1 MIGVGL
7 FALVKIA
14 VSVLFVVVLSIIA
27 ERAGPRV
34 AGVISGYPMG
44 AAITLFFIGVEI
56 GPGFASRSAV
66 FTAAGLSATVAFVAG
81 YLAGLGWARNRGRAA
96 AIGISVSTALAA
108 YGGASWL
115 LTRLSIGAGGAAL
128 IAAASIALATWGFRA
143 IADVPII
150 DRNRLRF
157 RVTLIRAAFA
167 ALVILTITTIA
178 KVVGTRWAGLFSA
191 FPSTVLP
198 LLVIIQ
204 FTYHPDH
211 VRTIIKNVP
220 RGLQSLLVYVLI
232 VAATYDTIGVAWGTV
247 LGYAAATVYLLALE
261 YSRRLKWPARSKG

>member
-1 MIGVGL
+1 MIGLGL
-7 FALVKIA
+7 LAIIKIV
-14 VSVLFVVVLSIIA
+14 VSVLFVVLLSVIA

-44 AAITLFFIGVEI
+44 AAITLFFIAVEI
-56 GPGFASRSAV
+56 GPDFAARSAI
-66 FTAAGLSATVAFVAG
+66 FAAAGLSATVAFVAG
-81 YLAGLGWARNRGRAA
+81 YLVGLGWAHGHSRAT
-96 AIGISVSTALAA
+96 AIGIAVSTALAA
-108 YGGASWL
+108 YGAAAWL
-115 LTRLSIGAGGAAL
+115 LSLFPIAGMGATA
-128 IAAASIALATWGFRA
+128 IAAGSIALAVRGFRA

-167 ALVILTITTIA
+167 AVVILTITTAA
-178 KVVGTRWAGLFSA
+178 KVVGPQWAGIFSA

-204 FTYHPDH
+204 FTYRPDH

-220 RGLQSLLVYVLI
+220 RGLQSLLVYILI
-232 VAATYDTIGVAWGTV
+232 VAATYDTLGVAWGTV
-247 LGYAAATVYLLALE
+247 MGYAAATIYLLGME
-261 YSRRLKWPARSKG
+261 YSRRLRWKARPKR

>member
-1 MIGVGL
+1 MIEFGL
-7 FALVKIA
+7 FALIKIA

-34 AGVISGYPMG
+34 AGIISGYPMG

-56 GPGFASRSAV
+56 GPGFAARSAV
-66 FTAAGLSATVAFVAG
+66 FTAAGLAATVAFVAG
-81 YLAGLGWARNRGRAA
+81 YLVGLGWARNRSHAG
-96 AIGISVSTALAA
+96 AICISVSTALAA
-108 YGGASWL
+108 YAAASWL
-115 LTRLSIGAGGAAL
+115 LTLLPIGAGGAAL
-128 IAAASIALATWGFRA
+128 IAATSIALAVWAFRA
-143 IADVPII
+143 IADVPIV

-232 VAATYDTIGVAWGTV
+232 VAATYDTLGVAWGTV

-261 YSRRLKWPARSKG
+261 YSRHLKWQGRSKV

>member
-1 MIGVGL
+1 MIGFGL
-7 FALVKIA
+7 FALVKIT

-27 ERAGPRV
+27 ERAGPRM
-34 AGVISGYPMG
+34 AGIISGFPMG
-44 AAITLFFIGVEI
+44 AAITLFFIGIEI
-56 GPGFASRSAV
+56 GPGFAARSAV

-81 YLAGLGWARNRGRAA
+81 YLVGLSWARNQGRAA
-96 AIGISVSTALAA
+96 AIGISVSTSLAA
-108 YGGASWL
+108 YGGAAWV
-115 LTRLSIGAGGAAL
+115 LTRLPIGAGGAAL
-128 IAAASIALATWGFRA
+128 IAAASIALAVWAFRA

-198 LLVIIQ
+198 LLVIIH

-232 VAATYDTIGVAWGTV
+232 VAAAYDSLGVAWGTV
-247 LGYAAATVYLLALE
+247 MGYAAATTYLLGLE
-261 YSRRLKWPARSKG
+261 YSRRLRWKAGSKR